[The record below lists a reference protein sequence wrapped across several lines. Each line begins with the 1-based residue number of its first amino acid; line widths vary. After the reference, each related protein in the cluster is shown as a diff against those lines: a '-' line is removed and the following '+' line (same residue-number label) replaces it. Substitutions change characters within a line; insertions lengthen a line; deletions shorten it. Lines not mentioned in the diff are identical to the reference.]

1 MKARVLKFMLAT
13 TAFAFTLAACSSDEE
28 TGGHSQPET
37 VALVDVASGE
47 TFNTN
52 FSLPAGSTTRIAIHF
67 YDADGQ
73 DITEE
78 LIETGHQTA
87 LVFTPGTFASQDLV
101 TGAPFERDVTVD
113 AAAGAT
119 ASLVVGYGHE
129 DAKHEQFG
137 SYEVTS
143 SEGAAAART
152 AAR

>member
-1 MKARVLKFMLAT
+1 MKARTLRLVLAAA
-13 TAFAFTLAACSSDEE
+13 AFAFTLAACSDDEAPA
-28 TGGHSQPET
+28 GHSQPET
-37 VALVDVASGE
+37 VTLVDVESGE
-47 TFNTN
+47 VFNDSFT
-52 FSLPAGSTTRIAIHF
+52 LPAGSTTRIAIHF

-87 LVFTPGTFASQDLV
+87 LVFTPGTFASQADV

-129 DAKHEQFG
+129 DATQEQFG
-137 SYEVTS
+137 SYEVTA
-143 SEGAAAART
+143 SESATAART
-152 AAR
+152 AGR